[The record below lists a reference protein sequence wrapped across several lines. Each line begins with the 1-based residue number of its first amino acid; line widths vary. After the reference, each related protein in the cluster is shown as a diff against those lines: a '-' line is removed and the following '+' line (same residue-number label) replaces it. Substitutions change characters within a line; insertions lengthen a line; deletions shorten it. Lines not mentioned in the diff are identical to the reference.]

1 MNELASRPLLPEDHP
16 SEDHPSEDH
25 LGEDHL
31 GKRARVYGSE
41 KAILVAIQTPGSKV
55 DESLRELTALAST
68 AGIPTLLE
76 VVQNRTRPD
85 PSFFIGKGKMTEV
98 KAAAHELG
106 ADVVIFD
113 HKLSP
118 AQARNLEEKMKTKV
132 IDRAQ
137 LIMDIFAQRAT
148 TKEAKLQVELAQL
161 RYLLPRMRGW
171 GNALSRLGGGIGTRG
186 PGETKLELDR
196 NKINRRIHTLED
208 RLVKARGERELRSK
222 KRRTGPLPLIALV
235 GYTNSG
241 KSTLLNRLCSAD
253 VLVED
258 KLFATLTTTVR
269 RGKIGTSQWALFV
282 DTVGFIRKLPHQL
295 IPAFASTLEMVRDA
309 DLILHV
315 VDSSRP
321 SCSEDYEAVIDTLDH
336 EVFTGSDQQRPPLID
351 VLNKIDL
358 TSQEDMDTEAFHKPV
373 LISASSGENMDVL
386 LARIQETLSQGKSD
400 VSLLLPY
407 SMTQELHNLSQRE
420 RVTICGYTKEGIE
433 IAATLSKEDLM
444 RLVSK
449 GGRISP
455 SVAVTQEGS

>member
-1 MNELASRPLLPEDHP
+1 MNELASRPLLP
-16 SEDHPSEDH
+16 EDHPSEDH

-208 RLVKARGERELRSK
+208 RLVKACGERELRSK
-222 KRRTGPLPLIALV
+222 KRRAGPLPLIALV

-295 IPAFASTLEMVRDA
+295 IPAFASTLEMVRNA
-309 DLILHV
+309 DLILHI
-315 VDSSRP
+315 VDLSRP

-455 SVAVTQEGS
+455 SVAVTQEGP

>member
-1 MNELASRPLLPEDHP
+1 MNELTSRPILPEDHL
-16 SEDHPSEDH
+16 SEDH

-31 GKRARVYGSE
+31 GKRARIYGNE

-85 PSFFIGKGKMTEV
+85 PSFFIGKGKMAEV

-113 HKLSP
+113 DELSA

-161 RYLLPRMRGW
+161 RYLLPRLRGW

-208 RLVKARGERELRSK
+208 RLVKACGERELRSK

-358 TSQEDMDTEAFHKPV
+358 TSQEDMDTEAFQKPV
-373 LISASSGENMDVL
+373 FISASNGENMDVL
-386 LARIQETLSQGKSD
+386 FARMQETLSQGKSD

-444 RLVSK
+444 RLMNK

-455 SVAVTQEGS
+455 SVAVT

>member
-1 MNELASRPLLPEDHP
+1 MNELASRPLLP
-16 SEDHPSEDH
+16 EDHPSEDH

-41 KAILVAIQTPGSKV
+41 KAILVAIQTPGSNV

-113 HKLSP
+113 DELSA

-137 LIMDIFAQRAT
+137 LIMDIFAQRAA

-222 KRRTGPLPLIALV
+222 KRRAGPLPLIALV

-295 IPAFASTLEMVRDA
+295 IPAFASTLEMVRNA

-444 RLVSK
+444 RLMSK

-455 SVAVTQEGS
+455 SVAVTQEGP

>member
-1 MNELASRPLLPEDHP
+1 
-16 SEDHPSEDH
+16 
-25 LGEDHL
+25 
-31 GKRARVYGSE
+31 V
-41 KAILVAIQTPGSKV
+41 
-55 DESLRELTALAST
+55 
-68 AGIPTLLE
+68 
-76 VVQNRTRPD
+76 
-85 PSFFIGKGKMTEV
+85 TEV

-222 KRRTGPLPLIALV
+222 KRRAGPLPLIALV

-358 TSQEDMDTEAFHKPV
+358 TSQEDIGTEVFHKPV
-373 LISASSGENMDVL
+373 LISASDGENMDVL

-455 SVAVTQEGS
+455 SVAVT